1 MRSICPL
8 QLDVLVHRGWS
19 AGADVAACPTA
30 DSTSRCGPG
39 HYRPAAG
46 HGTTKRC
53 EIPHHQL
60 LSVSVF
66 EIVNIAFRKLGVG
79 TADAI
84 FQIS

>member
-1 MRSICPL
+1 MCWFTGDGTRERGCRYSG
-8 QLDVLVHRGWS
+8 VSHRRFNPR
-19 AGADVAACPTA
+19 GA
-30 DSTSRCGPG
+30 GPG
-39 HYRPAAG
+39 HYKPAVG
-46 HGTTKRC
+46 HGTTKRG